1 MRFPLQLHLILLLG
15 VVAALPGGRLQ
26 ADTTLL
32 NVSYD
37 VTREFYQE
45 YNGLFASEWAKTSGE
60 KVLFNQSHGGSSSQV
75 RAVIE
80 GLAADVVT
88 MNGVTDV
95 DQLAKAGLIPADWS
109 KRLPNGSVP
118 YNSTILFVVRKG
130 NPKHIKDWPD
140 LARSGV
146 SVVVPNPKTSG
157 NGRYSYLAAWAY
169 ALRQTGGS
177 DATART
183 LVKGIFANVPVL
195 DTGGRGAATTFA
207 QRGIGDVLLTFES
220 ETALLLRE
228 LGPEAE
234 VVTPSVSILAENP
247 VVWVDKVVAKKGTL
261 KLAQAYLEFLYT
273 PAGQAL
279 AAKHFFRPIDH
290 SVLAKYGGQF
300 PDLPLL
306 SVPAVFGSWEQAQ
319 KVHFADGG
327 VFDQIYPR

>member
-1 MRFPLQLHLILLLG
+1 MRNLKSWHWLILWIM
-15 VVAALPGGRLQ
+15 AAWPAGSLHGE
-26 ADTTLL
+26 ATLL

-45 YNGLFASEWAKTSGE
+45 FNVQFALEWAKTSSE
-60 KVLFNQSHGGSSSQV
+60 KVVFNQSHGGSSSQV

-95 DQLAKAGLIPADWS
+95 DQLAQAGLIPTDWS
-109 KRLPNGSVP
+109 TRLPNGSVP
-118 YNSTILFVVRKG
+118 YTSTILFVVRKG
-130 NPKHIKDWPD
+130 NPKKIKDWPD
-140 LARSGV
+140 LARPGV
-146 SVVVPNPKTSG
+146 SVVIPNPKTSG

-169 ALRQTGGS
+169 ALHQTGGN
-177 DATART
+177 DASARA

-195 DTGGRGAATTFA
+195 DTGGRAAATTFA

-220 ETALLLRE
+220 ESALLLHE

-234 VVTPSVSILAENP
+234 VVVPSVSILAENP
-247 VVWVDKVVAKKGTL
+247 VVWIDKVVAKKGTL
-261 KLAQAYLEFLYT
+261 KLAQAYLGYLYS
-273 PAGQAL
+273 PAGQDL
-279 AAKHFFRPIDH
+279 AAKHNFRPIDNA
-290 SVLAKYGGQF
+290 VLAKHRNQF

-306 SVPAVFGSWEQAQ
+306 AVPDVFGSWAQAQ

-327 VFDQIYPR
+327 VFDQIYQP